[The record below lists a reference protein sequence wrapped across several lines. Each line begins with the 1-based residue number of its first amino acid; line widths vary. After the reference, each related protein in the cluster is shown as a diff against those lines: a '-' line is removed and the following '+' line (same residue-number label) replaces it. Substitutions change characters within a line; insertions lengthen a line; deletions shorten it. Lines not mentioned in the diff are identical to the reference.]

1 MNIFKVFLVILI
13 AFPIVAQE
21 RPSISFE
28 EVLVSAEENA
38 GIIANARKLTGVED
52 IPHTI
57 FLPEGIF
64 IEAKAIEDGKVV
76 YAIYNDLVDIYNN
89 GESAFWEEIQNRY
102 NLSSARLHYV
112 NRPTQ
117 NPHLGLPEV
126 IEGDALLT
134 TMLMV
139 TNWTDDGVSTLDAT
153 TGDVINL
160 AFITDATNLSS
171 PKEANLAPWGQIT
184 VSDQIEDGV
193 IEYDTSGSFL
203 GFFAPAGGVNNAIL
217 DNVRGHN
224 FRPNGNLVVTT
235 ASGSNA
241 DAVAEFD
248 SLGTYIGN
256 FIANGAG
263 GMDSPF
269 DIIFRT
275 NDCLVSTSTSDAVHR
290 YDLNGAYLDDFAT
303 GINFAQQILE
313 MDNGNIAVAGFSTP
327 SGIYIYSPTGTLL
340 NTLTVVTGVRS
351 VYELPS
357 GHLLTTS
364 GTSLYEIDE
373 NTGAI
378 IRTIAT
384 GLSFQYISLYDYST
398 IPVELTSFTA
408 DVLGSS
414 IVLNWQTATELN
426 NSGFQVE
433 RSNDNKSFSQVAFVP
448 GYGTTT
454 EPRSYSFTDN
464 SVESGVYYYR
474 LKQID
479 LDGSYSY
486 SDVVLADIGFPI
498 EYALGQNYPNPFNP
512 STIIEFSVPVDAN
525 VTMGVYNLV
534 GELVSEIISGDYP
547 AGIHNVDFNAA
558 DLTSGI
564 YFYRIDAIGVDG
576 SNYSSVM
583 KMTLLK

>member
-13 AFPIVAQE
+13 ALPSFAQE
-21 RPSISFE
+21 GPSIGFE
-28 EVLVSAEENA
+28 ELLVSAEENA
-38 GIIANARKLTGVED
+38 GIIADARKLTGIED

-64 IEAKAIEDGKVV
+64 IEAKGIEDGKVV
-76 YAIYNDLVDIYNN
+76 YVVYNDLVDIYNN
-89 GESAFWEEIQNRY
+89 GETVFWEEIQNRY
-102 NLSSARLHYV
+102 NLSEARLHYV
-112 NRPTQ
+112 NHPTQ
-117 NPHLGLPEV
+117 NPKLGLPEV
-126 IEGDALLT
+126 EEGDALLT

-139 TNWTDDGVSTLDAT
+139 PNWTDDGLSTLDAT
-153 TGDVINL
+153 TGDIINL
-160 AFITDATNLSS
+160 AFIVDPTNLSS
-171 PKEANLAPWGQIT
+171 PKEAKLAPWGQIT
-184 VSDQIEDGV
+184 ISDQIEDGV

-203 GFFAPAGGVNNAIL
+203 QFFAPAGGVNNAIL

-224 FRPNGNLVVTT
+224 FRPNGNLVV
-235 ASGSNA
+235 ANAGGSNA
-241 DAVAEFD
+241 DAIAEFD
-248 SLGTYIGN
+248 ASGSYIGN

-269 DIIFRT
+269 DIVFRT
-275 NDCLVSTSTSDAVHR
+275 NDCLVSASTSDAVHR
-290 YDLNGAYLDDFAT
+290 YDLTGAYLDNFAS
-303 GINFAQQILE
+303 GINFPQQIFE
-313 MDNGNIAVAGFSTP
+313 MENGNIAVAVFSTP

-340 NTLTVVTGVRS
+340 STLSVVTGNRG
-351 VYELPS
+351 VYELPN

-364 GTSLYEIDE
+364 GTTLYEIDE

-384 GLSFQYISLYDYST
+384 GVSFQYISLYDYST

-408 DVLGSS
+408 DVLDGN

-433 RSNDNKSFSQVAFVP
+433 RSKDNISFSRVAFVP
-448 GYGTTT
+448 GHGTTT
-454 EPRSYSFTDN
+454 EPKSYSFTDI

-486 SDVVLADIGFPI
+486 SQVVEADFGLPAD
-498 EYALGQNYPNPFNP
+498 YTLGQNYPNPFNP
-512 STIIEFSVPVDAN
+512 STTIEFSAPVDSR
-525 VTMGVYNLV
+525 VTISVYNLV

-547 AGIHNVDFNAA
+547 AGIHNVDFNAIN
-558 DLTSGI
+558 LTSGI

-576 SNYSSVM
+576 SNYSNVM